1 MSPNQFHRSSYVP
14 DGFRNVRMILI
25 DKGGNVKSVS
35 NWRPLTIFSV
45 IRRVIEKALD
55 SIIRSQVK
63 INCNQR
69 GFVTG
74 IPGCHINARLVNAC
88 LLNAKKFKRNCTTVF
103 LDITKAFDK
112 IGHLHISKS
121 MKGKGVSENLHNLI
135 MNLLLNKN
143 VQISI
148 GKDTSNPSQVKCGG
162 LRYLQFYST

>member
-1 MSPNQFHRSSYVP
+1 MNIVISSIANAMLRSSYVP
-14 DGFRNVRMILI
+14 DGFRNGRMILI

-35 NWRPLTIFSV
+35 NWRPLTMFSV

-63 INCNQR
+63 IICNQR

-103 LDITKAFDK
+103 MIQRKFYVLLCATM
-112 IGHLHISKS
+112 LSKS
-121 MKGKGVSENLHNLI
+121 GVI
-135 MNLLLNKN
+135 
-143 VQISI
+143 QYI
-148 GKDTSNPSQVKCGG
+148 KDQEPCCQ
-162 LRYLQFYST
+162 Q

>member
-1 MSPNQFHRSSYVP
+1 GPDRVLVTTLRHLNVAKSISSTANAMLRSYYVP
-14 DGFRNVRMILI
+14 DGFGNGRMILI
-25 DKGGNVKSVS
+25 DKGGNVTSVS

-112 IGHLHISKS
+112 IGHLHIEINEELKTSPTLQMVVKS
-121 MKGKGVSENLHNLI
+121 LA
-135 MNLLLNKN
+135 LN
-143 VQISI
+143 
-148 GKDTSNPSQVKCGG
+148 QVKE
-162 LRYLQFYST
+162 LNI